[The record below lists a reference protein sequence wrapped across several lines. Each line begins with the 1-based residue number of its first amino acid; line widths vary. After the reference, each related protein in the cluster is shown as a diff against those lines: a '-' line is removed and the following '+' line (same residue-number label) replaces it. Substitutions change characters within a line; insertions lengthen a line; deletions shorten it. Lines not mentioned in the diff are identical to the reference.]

1 VKDEASNPVPAS
13 VPSGGSDHLD
23 IEESVLAEIRRALGA
38 IEFGSILIKIHGG
51 RVVGLE
57 TSTKLR
63 LDQ

>member
-1 VKDEASNPVPAS
+1 MKDEAGAQH
-13 VPSGGSDHLD
+13 PSAGDDLD
-23 IEESVLAEIRRALGA
+23 LEESVFAEIKRALGQ
-38 IEFGSILIKIHGG
+38 IEFGSIVIKIHQG

>member
-1 VKDEASNPVPAS
+1 MTDRVSASSTNGSPRAAGNHDAVEPV
-13 VPSGGSDHLD
+13 L
-23 IEESVLAEIRRALGA
+23 EEVRRALA
-38 IEFGSILIKIHGG
+38 EIEFGSIVIKIHQG

>member
-1 VKDEASNPVPAS
+1 MTDRVSSSTTNGNPRS
-13 VPSGGSDHLD
+13 TDDHD
-23 IEESVLAEIRRALGA
+23 GVESVLAEVRRALA
-38 IEFGSILIKIHGG
+38 QIEFGSIVIKIHQG

>member
-1 VKDEASNPVPAS
+1 MTGDLEV
-13 VPSGGSDHLD
+13 
-23 IEESVLAEIRRALGA
+23 EESVLAEVRKALKQ
-38 IEFGSILIKIHGG
+38 IEFGSIVIKIHQG

>member
-1 VKDEASNPVPAS
+1 MTDGPSSPCTNGSPSHAADLDLEEPV
-13 VPSGGSDHLD
+13 V
-23 IEESVLAEIRRALGA
+23 AEIRRALKT
-38 IEFGSILIKIHGG
+38 IEFGSIVIKIHQG

>member
-1 VKDEASNPVPAS
+1 MTDRESASPTN
-13 VPSGGSDHLD
+13 GSSAGAGDLEL
-23 IEESVLAEIRRALGA
+23 EESVLNEVRRALRQ
-38 IEFGSILIKIHGG
+38 IEFGSIVIKIHQG

>member
-1 VKDEASNPVPAS
+1 V
-13 VPSGGSDHLD
+13 
-23 IEESVLAEIRRALGA
+23 ESVLAEVRRALGD
-38 IEFGSILIKIHGG
+38 IEFGSIVIKIHQG

>member
-1 VKDEASNPVPAS
+1 MTDRASASPTNGTSSPAAN
-13 VPSGGSDHLD
+13 LD
-23 IEESVLAEIRRALGA
+23 IEESVLAEVRRALRQ
-38 IEFGSILIKIHGG
+38 IEFGSIVIKIHQG

>member
-1 VKDEASNPVPAS
+1 MKRDSGRAT
-13 VPSGGSDHLD
+13 PSKGSGDLD
-23 IEESVLAEIRRALGA
+23 NEESVIAEVRQALSH
-38 IEFGSILIKIHGG
+38 IEFGSIVIKIHQG

>member
-1 VKDEASNPVPAS
+1 VKDRASAPA
-13 VPSGGSDHLD
+13 PNGHPDASGDLD
-23 IEESVLAEIRRALGA
+23 IEESILIEVSKALRQ
-38 IEFGSILIKIHGG
+38 IEFGSIVIKIHQG